1 MSTKAKLIFIGM
13 LGLSEHHIEG
23 IGWHELGPSDALNF
37 VAQTDLEVIG
47 CPAVTIVANA
57 DLSEDSSEFRVIFED
72 GTVALA
78 EKFKLATESAR
89 IITTAE
95 VAFESG
101 DECFEIRKGLGR
113 TIHGDEPLLSGFSQ
127 EARCNFNLVVV
138 ILGSTDVSTDL
149 VNPPVDSG
157 QREVLPGKFRW
168 FVWFRTGHFGR
179 LRTGCW
185 SGGAR
190 KRERWAGGAR
200 RRKRHFL
207 RVDDHKLGDLAAVTD
222 EDGKRCWL

>member
-1 MSTKAKLIFIGM
+1 M

-95 VAFESG
+95 VALESG
-101 DECFEIRKGLGR
+101 KE
-113 TIHGDEPLLSGFSQ
+113 GFKIT
-127 EARCNFNLVVV
+127 A
-138 ILGSTDVSTDL
+138 
-149 VNPPVDSG
+149 
-157 QREVLPGKFRW
+157 QRI
-168 FVWFRTGHFGR
+168 
-179 LRTGCW
+179 
-185 SGGAR
+185 
-190 KRERWAGGAR
+190 
-200 RRKRHFL
+200 
-207 RVDDHKLGDLAAVTD
+207 
-222 EDGKRCWL
+222 